1 MAVNQT
7 ISNFITVAS
16 QKDFAR
22 NNLFRVMDFKTRV
35 LSLDQS
41 ELIYCKGGKLPSRK
55 TPVATVSYHGM
66 KMAYNQST
74 VQYEGAESYE
84 LKFYLDAN
92 GDLRKKFEQA
102 SRIIF
107 NDISNTGNWRF
118 PSTEDHITI
127 AQLGFNMQPVKT
139 FTLYGVSIVDI
150 TGLDTQPADGDGSA
164 IECTITLSYLYYRTQ
179 GSDVI
184 YSE

>member
-1 MAVNQT
+1 MAVNQI

-22 NNLFRVMDFKTRV
+22 NNLFRVMAFKTRV
-35 LSLDQS
+35 LNLDET
-41 ELIYCKGGKLPSRK
+41 ELLYCKGATLPGRS
-55 TPVATVSYHGM
+55 TPTSTVSYHGM
-66 KMAYNQST
+66 KMNYNQST
-74 VQYEGAESYE
+74 VDYNGADNYQ

-92 GDLRKKFEQA
+92 GDLRQKFEEA
-102 SRIIF
+102 SRIVF

-118 PSTEDHITI
+118 PSTDDVITI
-127 AQLGFNMQPVKT
+127 AQLGFNMEPIRY
-139 FTLYGVSIVDI
+139 FHLYGVSIKSI
-150 TGLDTQPADGDGSA
+150 EQIDTQAADGDGSA
-164 IECTITLSYLYYRTQ
+164 IEATVTLSYLYYRTE

>member
-22 NNLFRVMDFKTRV
+22 NNLFRIMEFKTRV
-35 LSLDQS
+35 LNLDQS
-41 ELIYCKGGKLPSRK
+41 ELIYCKGAKLPSRK
-55 TPVATVSYHGM
+55 TPVHKVKYHGM
-66 KMAYNQST
+66 EMTYNAST
-74 VQYEGAESYE
+74 VTYEGAESYE
-84 LKFYLDAN
+84 LKFYLDAQ
-92 GDLRKKFEQA
+92 GDLRKKFEEA

-107 NDISNTGNWRF
+107 NDTSNTGNWRF
-118 PSTEDHITI
+118 PSTDDRITI
-127 AQLGFNMQPVKT
+127 AQLGFDMQPIKY
-139 FTLYGVSIVDI
+139 FTLHGVSVVAINGVD
-150 TGLDTQPADGDGSA
+150 TDPAGGDGSA
-164 IECTITLSYLYYRTQ
+164 LEVTMTVSYLYYRTE